1 MQVPFV
7 SDALLPEQRG
17 EADAV
22 IDYRAHN
29 LNRTNGHERAANHLC
44 VRLSWNGV
52 HIHQL
57 CDPNDAAG
65 RTTGVVRAAVEN
77 FFHDLKR
84 AHFIDAQVLL
94 PPPPPC
100 FGCFCPSLWVLIPLS
115 AGASARLPLGAY
127 TPLLVPQTRAVSLT
141 MGLHSNH
148 IGMGLRMTLLFET
161 TAAGAVLPSY
171 DMQVRPPL
179 PSGASAPSL

>member
-1 MQVPFV
+1 MTCSLRLTIQVPFV
-7 SDALLPEQRG
+7 SDTLLPEQRG

-22 IDYRAHN
+22 VDYRAHN
-29 LNRTNGHERAANHLC
+29 LNRTNGHERAANYLC

-84 AHFIDAQVLL
+84 AHFIDAQVL
-94 PPPPPC
+94 
-100 FGCFCPSLWVLIPLS
+100 
-115 AGASARLPLGAY
+115 
-127 TPLLVPQTRAVSLT
+127 
-141 MGLHSNH
+141 
-148 IGMGLRMTLLFET
+148 
-161 TAAGAVLPSY
+161 
-171 DMQVRPPL
+171 PPL
-179 PSGASAPSL
+179 PSGASAPPFGCLYPSPRAADARRESDDGPPLQPHRDGAAHDAALRDDGGGRRAAVVRHAGASTPPFGCLCASL